1 MDKRLSILA
10 LNFVLLSGL
19 ASAQTASDL
28 SRKEVEEK
36 AMNAKL
42 VVDQPDSLHN
52 WKSGASINGNL
63 TNTGLVNWQGGG
75 QAALTVTGIFSGF
88 ANYAKGHSSWG
99 NLLEFGYGITRLGQD
114 GEAQLRKS
122 EDRLVFTSKYSRK
135 FNQSMGFA
143 ALLDFRSQFDK
154 GFKYDVKYKSKLTGG
169 DSLARDRISDI
180 LSPAY
185 SLTSIGID
193 FKKDDRFYVLF
204 SPMTAK
210 TTIVM
215 DKELSAAGA
224 YGVEKG
230 ENIRYQLGMFVN
242 ASAKLKL
249 MENVAWQSNLY
260 LFDDYKTF
268 DRIDIFWDNAVLLTV
283 NKFLQASFNTN
294 LIYDDD
300 IRIPKDNGTLGGP
313 KIQFKH
319 VLALGLVLKLK

>member
-1 MDKRLSILA
+1 MDKIVSVLA
-10 LNFVLLSGL
+10 INFVLLSSL
-19 ASAQTASDL
+19 ASAQSASDL

-42 VVDQPDSLHN
+42 VVEKPDSLHN

-88 ANYAKGHSSWG
+88 ANYAKGNSSWG
-99 NLLEFGYGITRLGQD
+99 NLLELGYGITRLGQD

-122 EDRLVFTSKYSRK
+122 EDRMVLTSKYSQK

-154 GFKYDVKYKSKLTGG
+154 GFKYDIKVKTPAGR
-169 DSLARDRISDI
+169 DSLTNDRISDF

-185 SLTSIGID
+185 SLASLGID
-193 FKKDDRFYVLF
+193 FKKDDRFYVMF

-215 DKELSAAGA
+215 DKELSAVGA

-230 ENIRYQLGMFVN
+230 KNMRYQLGMFLN

-260 LFDDYKTF
+260 LFDDYKTL
-268 DRIDIFWDNAVLLTV
+268 DRVDIFWDNAVLLTV

-313 KIQFKH
+313 RIQFKH
-319 VLALGLVLKLK
+319 VLSLGLVVKLK

>member
-1 MDKRLSILA
+1 MMDKRLSILA
-10 LNFVLLSGL
+10 LNFILLSGL
-19 ASAQTASDL
+19 ASAQSASDL

-36 AMNAKL
+36 AMNSKL
-42 VVDQPDSLHN
+42 VLDQPDSLHN

-88 ANYAKGHSSWG
+88 ANYAKGNSSWG
-99 NLLEFGYGITRLGQD
+99 NLLELGYGITRLGQD

-122 EDRLVFTSKYSRK
+122 EDRLVLTSKYSRK

-154 GFKYDVKYKSKLTGG
+154 GFKYDIKVKTPDGR
-169 DSLARDRISDI
+169 DSITKDRISDF

-185 SLTSIGID
+185 SLASLGID
-193 FKKDDRFYVLF
+193 FKKDDRFYVMF

-215 DKELSAAGA
+215 DKELSAVGA
-224 YGVEKG
+224 YGVKEG

-260 LFDDYKTF
+260 LFGDYKTF
-268 DRIDIFWDNAVLLTV
+268 DRVDIFWDNAVLLTV